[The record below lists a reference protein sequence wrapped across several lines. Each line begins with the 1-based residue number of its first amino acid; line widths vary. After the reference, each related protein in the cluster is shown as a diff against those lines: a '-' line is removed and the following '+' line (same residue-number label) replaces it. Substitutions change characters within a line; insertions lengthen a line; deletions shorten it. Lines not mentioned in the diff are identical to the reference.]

1 MTIIKTTYGYKVI
14 GAREVTVYFHWKKT
28 PFTRVVVEVLGSTS
42 SKDHESFDGE
52 DALKYAIRYA
62 MGRAR
67 VAGRV
72 IFH

>member
-28 PFTRVVVEVLGSTS
+28 PFTRVVVEVFESTF
-42 SKDHESFDGE
+42 SKDHASFDGD

-67 VAGRV
+67 VAGQV
-72 IFH
+72 VFH